1 MLYGIYLSF
10 IAQASFL
17 YTETFQLSVMEYV
30 FHQAVILIT
39 FAVVSLFSGKITH
52 KIGARKSVNLGMLIS
67 LVGSVALVG
76 SSIMFPTS
84 PNLTTLFMSLVCLG
98 SAISYPVIFGASLE
112 IFPEIKG
119 TSSSLIM
126 SMRSLVCFGTVAVT
140 GYCYNGH
147 SLRIALLVLMI
158 FGLSTLFTLF
168 LLKSNIFKGGDT
180 ADTNLSLE
188 QNLMGSYRK
197 AHH

>member
-1 MLYGIYLSF
+1 
-10 IAQASFL
+10 
-17 YTETFQLSVMEYV
+17 MEYV
-30 FHQAVILIT
+30 FHQAVILVT
-39 FAVVSLFSGKITH
+39 FAVVSLLSGKITRN
-52 KIGARKSVNLGMLIS
+52 IGSKKSVNLGMLIS
-67 LVGSVALVG
+67 LLGSVALVG
-76 SSIMFPTS
+76 SCILFPTS

-126 SMRSLVCFGTVAVT
+126 SMRSLVCFGTVAIT

-158 FGLSTLFTLF
+158 FGLSSLFTLF
-168 LLKSNIFKGGDT
+168 LLKSNVFKGEDILG
-180 ADTNLSLE
+180 TNVS
-188 QNLMGSYRK
+188 
-197 AHH
+197 